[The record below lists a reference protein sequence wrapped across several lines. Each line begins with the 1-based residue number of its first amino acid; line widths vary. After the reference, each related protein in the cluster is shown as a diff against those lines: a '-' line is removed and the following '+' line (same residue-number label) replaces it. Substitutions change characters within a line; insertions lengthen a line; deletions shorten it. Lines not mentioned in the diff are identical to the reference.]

1 MSFVNRTTDY
11 ERTLVAVIE
20 RFPERFGPAVRR
32 LEDGLRE
39 PLSEVTRKPFVNPC
53 PTKPRPY
60 RRRQPTAVERAALFS
75 GLVDR
80 IRGGWGLPPLAGVDH
95 G

>member
-1 MSFVNRTTDY
+1 MSFINRTTDY

-20 RFPERFGPAVRR
+20 RYPERFGPAVRR

-39 PLSEVTRKPFVNPC
+39 PLSDVARKPLVNPC
-53 PTKPRPY
+53 PTTIRRPRGYVDPL
-60 RRRQPTAVERAALFS
+60 VRAANFS
-75 GLVDR
+75 ELVDR
-80 IRGGWGLPPLAGVDH
+80 IRCGWGLPPLAGVDH